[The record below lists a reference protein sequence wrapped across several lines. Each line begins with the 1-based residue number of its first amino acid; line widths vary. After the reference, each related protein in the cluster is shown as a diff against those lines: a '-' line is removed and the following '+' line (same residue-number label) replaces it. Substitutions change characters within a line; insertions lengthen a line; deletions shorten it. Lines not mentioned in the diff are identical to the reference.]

1 MRLDKEYVKR
11 LANLARLKLTE
22 EEAEKF
28 SRQLTE
34 ILSFFKMLDDLNLD
48 AVPPTFHV
56 GGLRSVL
63 RDDKPEKPLERSLV
77 MLNAP
82 SKEKGYFKTNR
93 VVP

>member
-28 SRQLTE
+28 SKQLTE

-48 AVPPTFHV
+48 AVPPT
-56 GGLRSVL
+56 
-63 RDDKPEKPLERSLV
+63 
-77 MLNAP
+77 
-82 SKEKGYFKTNR
+82 
-93 VVP
+93 